1 MPEGYARLTVEPTT
15 GRKQDEC
22 KEEMA
27 MNKRNFLVAFAASSA
42 LALALS
48 ATAATAEPVKLTYW
62 SGFTGG
68 DKQAYEDLIKKFNDT
83 HPDIQIDYQLQ
94 PWDSIAQKLPTAIA
108 SGSGPDL
115 ATPDYNVATL
125 QQYVANG
132 LALPLDDLVQQLG
145 PGVLPQTI
153 VDSFSVNG
161 KLYAAPANFA
171 TLLLYYNKDLLK
183 GAAIDGPP
191 KTMQELRD
199 EATKLS
205 DGHGQYGIALADNAT
220 IPMWPVLI
228 WSDGG
233 DLISKN
239 CSALADPKTVGTV
252 EKWAALVREKKISP
266 VGSTGQD
273 ADNLFAAGKAAFEI
287 NGPWAAGS
295 YKAAKVNF
303 DVAPVPVG
311 DSGKPVT
318 LASTV
323 PTIVSSKTAHPKEAQ
338 VFLAWW
344 LSKETQA
351 QLATSAA
358 YAPSRNDMASDPSIA
373 ASPIVAAFTAQV
385 PNARLYLPT
394 AKNFAKIDTGIFIPA
409 IQSATQKGDTTG
421 ALKAANDQLNKLLGC
436 P

>member
-1 MPEGYARLTVEPTT
+1 MKSNTLLAAL
-15 GRKQDEC
+15 
-22 KEEMA
+22 
-27 MNKRNFLVAFAASSA
+27 AASTA
-42 LALALS
+42 LVIGLAS
-48 ATAATAEPVKLTYW
+48 HAGAAPVTLTYW

-68 DKQAYEDLIKKFNDT
+68 DKQAYEDLIKKFNAT
-83 HPDIQIDYQLQ
+83 HTDVQVDYQEQ
-94 PWDSIAQKLPTAIA
+94 PWDSIAQKLPTAII

-132 LALPLDDLVQQLG
+132 LALPLDLIGTG
-145 PGVLPQTI
+145 PNQVAAGVLPQTV
-153 VDSFSVNG
+153 VDSFSVDG

-183 GAAIDGPP
+183 TAGIAAPP
-191 KTMQELRD
+191 KTMAELQD
-199 EATKLS
+199 DAVKLS
-205 DGHGQYGIALADNAT
+205 NGQGQYGIALADNAT
-220 IPMWPVLI
+220 IQMWPVLI

-233 DLISKN
+233 DLISNK

-252 EKWAALVREKKISP
+252 EKWASLIRDKKISP

-287 NGPWAAGS
+287 NGPWAAGQ
-295 YKAAKVNF
+295 YRAAKVNF

-311 DSGKPVT
+311 ASGKPVT

-338 VFLAWW
+338 EFLAWW

-351 QLATSAA
+351 QLSNSAG
-358 YAPSRNDMASDPSIA
+358 YAPSRTDMATDPSITGN
-373 ASPIVAAFTAQV
+373 PTVAAFTAQV
-385 PNARLYLPT
+385 ANSRLYLPT
-394 AKNFAKIDTGIFIPA
+394 EKDFSKIDTGIFIPA
-409 IQSATQKGDTTG
+409 IQSAEQNGNAAD
-421 ALKAANDQLNKLLGC
+421 ALKSASDQLNSLLGC
-436 P
+436 Q

>member
-1 MPEGYARLTVEPTT
+1 MHRRT
-15 GRKQDEC
+15 
-22 KEEMA
+22 
-27 MNKRNFLVAFAASSA
+27 A
-42 LALALS
+42 LAALAAGTALLLS
-48 ATAATAEPVKLTYW
+48 LNIGVAAADPVKLTYW

-68 DKQAYEDLIKKFNDT
+68 DKQAYLDLIKKFNDT
-83 HPDIQIDYQLQ
+83 HPDIQVDYQLQ

-108 SGSGPDL
+108 SGAGPDL

-132 LALPLDDLVQQLG
+132 LALPLDDLIPQVG
-145 PGVLPQTI
+145 DGVLPQA
-153 VDSFSVNG
+153 VMDSFSVDG

-183 GAAIDGPP
+183 AAGIAEPP
-191 KTMQELRD
+191 KTMQELQD
-199 EATKLS
+199 DAVKLS
-205 DGHGQYGIALADNAT
+205 NQQGQYGIALADNAT
-220 IPMWPVLI
+220 IQMWPVLI

-233 DLISKN
+233 DLIANK

-252 EKWAALVREKKISP
+252 EKWSGLIRDKQISP

-287 NGPWAAGS
+287 NGPWAAGQ
-295 YKAAKVNF
+295 YKAAGVNF

-311 DSGKPVT
+311 ASGKPVT

-338 VFLAWW
+338 TFLAWW

-351 QLATSAA
+351 QLSTAAA
-358 YAPSRNDMASDPSIA
+358 YAPSRTDMANDPSIT
-373 ASPIVAAFTAQV
+373 SNPTVAAFAAQV
-385 PNARLYLPT
+385 ANARLYLPT
-394 AKNFAKIDTGIFIPA
+394 EKDFAKIDTGIFIPA
-409 IQSATQKGDTTG
+409 IQSAEQNGNAAD
-421 ALKAANDQLNKLLGC
+421 ALKSANDQLNQLLGC
-436 P
+436 K